1 MKIGGWGEGRGVFSF
16 NGDFKI
22 IRFEND
28 VIKFLKVIDMN
39 FFCDNYVL

>member
-1 MKIGGWGEGRGVFSF
+1 MKKGGWLKGDVLGF
-16 NGDFKI
+16 NGGFKI
-22 IRFEND
+22 SRFEND